1 MNRYLRHQNY
11 FFLYCVSTDPVV
23 GSNWPRSTTNTYAR
37 STRDSVSFGS
47 RTTPVMMCITSL
59 WIPAKLAPAGLIIHI
74 RLRPRLPLPR
84 ARHNGTSTPAA
95 WQRRNVVA
103 LRKSEVFRRG
113 KTATTQR
120 RGRGQTGQSRA
131 GPSARNDDDAATTT
145 TSPIDPPRAAA
156 SMKSAYPKAG
166 EECE

>member
-23 GSNWPRSTTNTYAR
+23 GSNSPRSKTNTYAR
-37 STRDSVSFGS
+37 STRDSGSFGS

-84 ARHNGTSTPAA
+84 TRHNGTSTPAA

-120 RGRGQTGQSRA
+120 RGRGQPRRA
-131 GPSARNDDDAATTT
+131 E
-145 TSPIDPPRAAA
+145 RAQRRRRGNNHHL
-156 SMKSAYPKAG
+156 SDRPTPGRCIHEICISKG
-166 EECE
+166 R